1 MGRLPV
7 LDKDALRRRIIA
19 LIESELAAVGYELLD
34 VRLFTGGGRL
44 HVRVFLDREGGIDLD
59 GCVAAGRTIGML
71 LEEAAFLGEA
81 YVIEASSPGVRR
93 PLRLPA
99 HFAAVIGQRIE
110 LRVGRGRQTTRR
122 GVLLE
127 VGPEGLRLRAEAAS
141 GGADRGRRGSGCGR
155 GQPRRDTGR
164 DAGRAADAPAAVETR
179 PEETEFTVAVGRPR
193 RGEPRSRF
201 RHAGADQRRPAASA
215 GRAQDAAEPGQ
226 GGAGGAHG
234 ATPASQGGV
243 GRRGRTVRGA
253 RQFYGSG
260 ARWITMSSTP
270 WR

>member
-7 LDKDALRRRIIA
+7 LDKDALRRRITA

-44 HVRVFLDREGGIDLD
+44 HVRVFLDREGGIRLD

-127 VGPEGLRLRAEAAS
+127 VGPEGLRLRAEAGPA
-141 GGADRGRRGSGCGR
+141 A
-155 GQPRRDTGR
+155 PTG
-164 DAGRAADAPAAVETR
+164 DDEAADTAGTAGETLVVTPAVFPDAPEANETR
-179 PEETEFTVAVGRPR
+179 PEETEFTVAWDELAAANLDPDFDIQVLINADR
-193 RGEPRSRF
+193 RRRRDERKTRQSLAREA
-201 RHAGADQRRPAASA
+201 REARLARRRRPK
-215 GRAQDAAEPGQ
+215 AE
-226 GGAGGAHG
+226 
-234 ATPASQGGV
+234 
-243 GRRGRTVRGA
+243 
-253 RQFYGSG
+253 
-260 ARWITMSSTP
+260 
-270 WR
+270 

>member
-7 LDKDALRRRIIA
+7 LDKDALRRRITA

-44 HVRVFLDREGGIDLD
+44 HVRVFLDREGGIRLD

-99 HFAAVIGQRIE
+99 HFAAVLGQRIE
-110 LRVGRGRQTTRR
+110 LRVGQGRQTTRR

-127 VGPEGLRLRAEAAS
+127 VGPEGLRLRAETGPAAPA
-141 GGADRGRRGSGCGR
+141 GDEEA
-155 GQPRRDTGR
+155 
-164 DAGRAADAPAAVETR
+164 DAGGSAEEAPVVAPVWSPDAPGAAEMR
-179 PEETEFTVAVGRPR
+179 PEETEFSVPWSEIAAANLDPDFDMQALINADRRRQRDERKTQRNQAREAREARLARRRRPR
-193 RGEPRSRF
+193 
-201 RHAGADQRRPAASA
+201 
-215 GRAQDAAEPGQ
+215 AE
-226 GGAGGAHG
+226 
-234 ATPASQGGV
+234 
-243 GRRGRTVRGA
+243 
-253 RQFYGSG
+253 
-260 ARWITMSSTP
+260 
-270 WR
+270 

>member
-1 MGRLPV
+1 MGRLLV
-7 LDKDALRRRIIA
+7 LDKDALRRRITD

-44 HVRVFLDREGGIDLD
+44 HVRVFLDREGGIGLD

-127 VGPEGLRLRAEAAS
+127 VGPEGLRLRAEAGPA
-141 GGADRGRRGSGCGR
+141 A
-155 GQPRRDTGR
+155 PTG
-164 DAGRAADAPAAVETR
+164 DDEEADAAGAVGETPVLTPVVLPDTPKAAEAR
-179 PEETEFTVAVGRPR
+179 SEETEFTVAWDELAAANLDPDFDIQTLINADRRRRRDERKTRQGQAREAREARLARRRRPR
-193 RGEPRSRF
+193 
-201 RHAGADQRRPAASA
+201 
-215 GRAQDAAEPGQ
+215 AE
-226 GGAGGAHG
+226 
-234 ATPASQGGV
+234 
-243 GRRGRTVRGA
+243 
-253 RQFYGSG
+253 
-260 ARWITMSSTP
+260 
-270 WR
+270 